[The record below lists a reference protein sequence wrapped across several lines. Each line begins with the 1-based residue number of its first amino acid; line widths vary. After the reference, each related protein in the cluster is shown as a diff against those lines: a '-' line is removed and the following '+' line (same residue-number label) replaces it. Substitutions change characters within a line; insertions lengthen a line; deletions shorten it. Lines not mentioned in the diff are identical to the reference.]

1 MTILDEIEAAI
12 PALRRYAHA
21 LTRDRD
27 QADDLVQDTLERAI
41 ARRHGW
47 RGQGAVRAWL
57 FRILLN
63 RWRDLQRSPGAPRH
77 LVPIEELPD
86 QPGLAGGQEDSMALA
101 EVHSAMGRLPPE
113 QRAALLLVAL
123 EGHSFDEAA
132 EALAIPRGTL
142 MSRIARARASLRA
155 LAGRP
160 EPIRATAGAQR
171 DMDR

>member
-41 ARRHGW
+41 ARRESW
-47 RGQGAVRAWL
+47 RGDGAVQGWL

-86 QPGLAGGQEDSMALA
+86 QPGLSCRGLGALSSDAGQTCS
-101 EVHSAMGRLPPE
+101 
-113 QRAALLLVAL
+113 
-123 EGHSFDEAA
+123 
-132 EALAIPRGTL
+132 
-142 MSRIARARASLRA
+142 
-155 LAGRP
+155 
-160 EPIRATAGAQR
+160 ATAPGPEHRGQR
-171 DMDR
+171 RITSPAS